1 MTIIELNEHF
11 MLIKEHQL
19 NLGFS
24 FLISFFL
31 ARVEVAGL
39 LHMSQYVCEFWWYTW
54 VFFWRYRVIITIAE
68 VEKTKIVTVTW
79 LDFEL
84 CVMSGK

>member
-19 NLGFS
+19 NCGFS

-39 LHMSQYVCEFWWYTW
+39 THMSQYVYVSFGGILEF
-54 VFFWRYRVIITIAE
+54 F
-68 VEKTKIVTVTW
+68 
-79 LDFEL
+79 
-84 CVMSGK
+84 SGDIE

>member
-11 MLIKEHQL
+11 MLVEHQL

-24 FLISFFL
+24 FLMSSFL

-39 LHMSQYVCEFWWYTW
+39 THVSIRLCEFWWYT
-54 VFFWRYRVIITIAE
+54 
-68 VEKTKIVTVTW
+68 
-79 LDFEL
+79 
-84 CVMSGK
+84 